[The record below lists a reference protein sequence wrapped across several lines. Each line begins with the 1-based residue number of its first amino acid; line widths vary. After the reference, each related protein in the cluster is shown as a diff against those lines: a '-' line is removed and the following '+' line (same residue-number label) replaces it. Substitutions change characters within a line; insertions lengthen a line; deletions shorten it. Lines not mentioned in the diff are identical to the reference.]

1 MDEKSIKNHQKNR
14 KKNRDSSPYKGW
26 FFRSLFL
33 GGVPARARQ
42 HKSKQKKNAI
52 APPLWIHIFQQHIF
66 GHHQKKLTIFL
77 KTMLRVRFFRQRT
90 SQRALK
96 NAPDFSA
103 EFRSARAQNR
113 AQILEPDRE
122 KKALSQS
129 GTGSPHKCW
138 TPRRSTPWHGG
149 GSALCAFRY
158 LYTLTSI
165 IPLTYC
171 RSSSFLT

>member
-1 MDEKSIKNHQKNR
+1 
-14 KKNRDSSPYKGW
+14 
-26 FFRSLFL
+26 
-33 GGVPARARQ
+33 
-42 HKSKQKKNAI
+42 
-52 APPLWIHIFQQHIF
+52 
-66 GHHQKKLTIFL
+66 
-77 KTMLRVRFFRQRT
+77 MLRVRIFRQRT

-149 GSALCAFRY
+149 GSALCAFR
-158 LYTLTSI
+158 
-165 IPLTYC
+165 
-171 RSSSFLT
+171 